1 MQELF
6 FSKEIRMSNEPE
18 NPQSPRHGQEGNPQP
33 DHRPDQERPMPPGQE
48 PQDPTERRRD
58 GDMGRKHGHGGAD
71 EGKVGQDTDGDGK
84 VVKPGQKPGQSGGK
98 GLPENR

>member
-1 MQELF
+1 
-6 FSKEIRMSNEPE
+6 MSNEPE

-33 DHRPDQERPMPPGQE
+33 GRRPEPERPMPPGQE
-48 PQDPTERRRD
+48 PQDPTGRRPDDMGRKD
-58 GDMGRKHGHGGAD
+58 MGRKDMGRKHGHGGAD
-71 EGKVGQDTDGDGK
+71 DDKVGQDTDGDGK